1 MPMETDHSGYIT
13 DRIGLLLRQ

>member
-13 DRIGLLLRQ
+13 DKIGLLLRQ